1 MTRPR
6 GRFIVLEG
14 GEGAGKTTQA
24 KALRDWLEARG
35 RTVIQTRE
43 PGGSPLAE
51 AIREVVLRDWPE
63 GVDAK
68 TEALLIFAARAAHLH
83 ATVLPALAAGTDVV
97 CDRFVDASYA
107 YQGAARG
114 LGEAAISTLADFTLG
129 ALKPDLVLV
138 MDVPPEI
145 GLERLRARRGNN
157 RFDGETARFMQR
169 VRDTY
174 RARAALDPARYA
186 VIDASGDVEAVRAQ
200 LVAVLEGRL

>member
-1 MTRPR
+1 MTVSR

-24 KALRDWLEARG
+24 KALCAWLEARG
-35 RTVIQTRE
+35 RKVVLTRE

-83 ATVLPALAAGTDVV
+83 ATILPALGAGTDVI

-114 LGEAAISTLADFTLG
+114 LGDAAITTLAEFTLG
-129 ALKPDLVLV
+129 ALKPDLVLL
-138 MDVPPEI
+138 MDVPPGI
-145 GLERLRARRGNN
+145 GIERLHARRDNN
-157 RFDGETARFMQR
+157 RFDGETAAFMQR

-186 VIDASGDVEAVRAQ
+186 VIDASGDVDAVYAQ
-200 LVAVLEGRL
+200 LIAVLEARL

>member
-1 MTRPR
+1 MT

-24 KALRDWLEARG
+24 RTLRDWLEARG
-35 RTVIQTRE
+35 RKVVLTRE

-83 ATVLPALAAGTDVV
+83 ATVLPALEVGSDVI

-114 LGEAAISTLADFTLG
+114 LGEAAIDTLAGFTLG
-129 ALKPDLVLV
+129 TLRPDLVLV
-138 MDVPPEI
+138 MDVPPDV
-145 GLERLRARRGNN
+145 GMTRLRARSDNN
-157 RFDGETARFMQR
+157 RFDGETAAFMQR

-174 RARAALDPARYA
+174 LARAALDPARYA
-186 VIDASGDVEAVRAQ
+186 VIDARGDVAAVRAA
-200 LVAVLEGRL
+200 LIAVLEERL